1 MQGQIDR
8 VFLCPVVP
16 GQGLLVV
23 DIQPFSVLFP
33 VSKTCVEELLVVT
46 NILESVLHQ
55 IQGSRVLSYGNLTA
69 EVPAQLCN
77 LGESVFRLE
86 SFVSFPPFLAE
97 QISVLSAS
105 LTETPRV
112 RFILMVYS
120 HCIMHL

>member
-1 MQGQIDR
+1 MQGKVDR
-8 VFLCPVVP
+8 IFLCPIVP
-16 GQGLLVV
+16 GQGFLII
-23 DIQPFSVLFP
+23 DIDPFPVLFP
-33 VSKTCVEELLVVT
+33 VSKTCIEELLVVT

-55 IQGSRVLSYGNLTA
+55 SQGPRVLSYGNLA
-69 EVPAQLCN
+69 AKVPAQLCH

-86 SFVSFPPFLAE
+86 SFVVSPPFLAE

-120 HCIMHL
+120 HCIMHI